1 MYQLLG
7 ENMKN
12 IVLRNY
18 QSNAI
23 ESIMSSIEKGKN
35 RILIDMPAGTGKSII
50 LIDLLDRLITEAGNI
65 LVVVTSLAEKE
76 YIRNQ
81 VVKYD
86 SSRRLENELGHKICL
101 VNYQLL
107 RNQWSKFIEREYA
120 YVFILGAEKINNSDI
135 FNYFDSIL
143 IGFRDITQT
152 TKRKYSNQAIE
163 NKLFEEEDCVYS
175 YTKSEAVEDGILSP
189 QIEPKAYEKAAIGF
203 CKRLFAELG
212 CQLINEESIFN
223 KNFSRADIIL
233 NFDNKKIFVNC
244 KLNRSEFFT
253 QQSLNVAISQMK
265 LFESYNNVDIVMLIV
280 FGKVEENYKET
291 IYNEHKIVVW
301 DISNLLFYV
310 QHNDKL
316 YEELSILSYYP
327 LSGINAAFPIGWS
340 PLKKVLDYS
349 PRYIQEKVDAL
360 KKRINECEIG
370 KKGFVSYEEICQ
382 SIIQFLFPHAFYI
395 ISDQHKTDDK
405 HFRMDLLCSLRGD
418 SEHSHEFW
426 KILSRHYNSHFI
438 VFEFKN
444 YNKPI
449 EQNLIY
455 ITEKYLFNAA
465 LRNVAIVISRKGFSD
480 GACFAAK
487 GCLKE
492 NGKLILSL
500 TDSDLINMLD
510 GKLDSKSPEDYLLS
524 VFEKFLMGIS
534 K

>member
-1 MYQLLG
+1 
-7 ENMKN
+7 MKD

-18 QSNAI
+18 QNDAI
-23 ESIMSSIEKGKN
+23 EAIMSSIENGKN

-50 LIDLLDRLITEAGNI
+50 LIDLLNRLIDEAGNI

-81 VVKYD
+81 VIKYD
-86 SSRRLENELGHKICL
+86 SSRRLENELGHRIQV

-107 RNQWSKFIEREYA
+107 RNKWSKFIKQEYSC
-120 YVFILGAEKINNSDI
+120 VFILEVEKINNSDI
-135 FNYFDSIL
+135 LNELDSIL
-143 IGFRDITQT
+143 IGFRDVAQT
-152 TKRKYSNQAIE
+152 IKRKYSNQDIE

-175 YTKSEAVEDGILSP
+175 YTKSEAVEDGVLSP
-189 QIEPKAYEKAAIGF
+189 QFEPKSYEQAAIGF
-203 CKRLFAELG
+203 CKRLFGELG
-212 CQLINEESIFN
+212 CQLIKEESIFN
-223 KNFSRADIIL
+223 KYFLRADIIL
-233 NFDNKKIFVNC
+233 SFNNKKIFVNC
-244 KLNRSEFFT
+244 KWNRSEFFT
-253 QQSLNVAISQMK
+253 QQSLNMAISQMK
-265 LFESYNNVDIVMLIV
+265 MFESHNNTDIVMLIV
-280 FGKVEENYKET
+280 FGKVEEKYKEA
-291 IYNEHKIVVW
+291 IYSEHNIVVW
-301 DISNLLFYV
+301 DISNLLYYV
-310 QHNDKL
+310 QYDDKL

-327 LSGINAAFPIGWS
+327 LSGINVISPIGWA

-349 PRYIQEKVDAL
+349 HKYIEEKVYAL
-360 KKRINECEIG
+360 KKQIEECSVG
-370 KKGFVSYEEICQ
+370 KEDFVSYEEICQ
-382 SIIQFLFPHAFYI
+382 NIIQFLFPNAFYI
-395 ISDQHKTDDK
+395 ISNQHKTHDE

-418 SEHSHEFW
+418 NEYSHEFW

-444 YNKPI
+444 YNKLI

-465 LRNVAIVISRKGFSD
+465 LRNVAIIISRKGFSES
-480 GACFAAK
+480 ARFAAE

-492 NGKLILSL
+492 NGKLILNL

-524 VFEKFLMGIS
+524 VFEKFLMEFS